1 MRIILVA
8 ESEEE
13 KNSILFLELSHPET
27 ASNALIYIG
36 EQFDLEKVE
45 GKEGEYRYR
54 AFTTAP
60 ASRQDD
66 S

>member
-45 GKEGEYRYR
+45 GKEGICYL
-54 AFTTAP
+54 ATAAAP
-60 ASRQDD
+60 PKVP
-66 S
+66 